1 MDKNTIAITEEVLTE
16 AIEMVEFERMGKKMV
31 ICLITTKNGHEI
43 IGQAGIV
50 DHRKFDQ
57 EIGQKYALADAKN
70 NLANL
75 LAYQAQSNLQTMLE
89 ETEK

>member
-1 MDKNTIAITEEVLTE
+1 MDKNTIAITEEVLNE
-16 AIEMVEFERMGKKMV
+16 AIELVEFKRMGKKMV

-50 DHRKFDQ
+50 DHRKFDVSLG
-57 EIGQKYALADAKN
+57 EKFSLVDAKN

-75 LAYQAQSNLQTMLE
+75 LAYQAQSNLQTILKE
-89 ETEK
+89 IEK